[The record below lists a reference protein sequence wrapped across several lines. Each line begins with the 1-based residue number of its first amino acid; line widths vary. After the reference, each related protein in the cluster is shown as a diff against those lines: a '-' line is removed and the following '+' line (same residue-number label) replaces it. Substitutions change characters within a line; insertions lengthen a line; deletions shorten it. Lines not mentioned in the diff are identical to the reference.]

1 MHFCCIYLCVNVL
14 ISRASDFLA
23 CFREHAF
30 ADVGNLDHCA
40 KYLNQTLVTYGFPA
54 SLDLFAND
62 PVSFRLDS
70 FGFLL

>member
-1 MHFCCIYLCVNVL
+1 MCVTLL
-14 ISRASDFLA
+14 ISRVFDFVLA
-23 CFREHAF
+23 CFREYAF

-62 PVSFRLDS
+62 PVSFPS
-70 FGFLL
+70 